1 MINKEY
7 SKKTVIDKIQKTFDK
22 EGSIQLFDFIEL
34 EIPAVNL
41 VKSYIPYKY
50 CFRSAEFSDKNV
62 IEAIK
67 EFLGKL
73 VGKELILQSSII
85 FNFKIK
91 DYTLMSDEVT
101 EDKGIKAIFEFTN
114 NWKEEFGGYTSFVKN
129 NKEVFRINP
138 VKNSLTIIKTGKTMR
153 SFVKYINHKAENNR
167 RVFIELK
174 FQNL

>member
-7 SKKTVIDKIQKTFDK
+7 TKKTVIEKIKKTFDK
-22 EGSIQLFDFIEL
+22 EGSVQLQNFIEL
-34 EIPAVNL
+34 EIPAVNF

-62 IEAIK
+62 IDAIK
-67 EFLGKL
+67 EFLEKL
-73 VGKELILQSSII
+73 VGKELTLQSSTI

-91 DYTLMSDEVT
+91 DYTLMRDDVT

-129 NKEVFRINP
+129 NKEVFRVNP
-138 VKNSLTIIKTGKTMR
+138 VNNSLTIIKTDKKTR
-153 SFVKYINHKAENNR
+153 SFVKYMNHKAENNR
-167 RVFIELK
+167 RVFVEIV
-174 FQNL
+174 FN